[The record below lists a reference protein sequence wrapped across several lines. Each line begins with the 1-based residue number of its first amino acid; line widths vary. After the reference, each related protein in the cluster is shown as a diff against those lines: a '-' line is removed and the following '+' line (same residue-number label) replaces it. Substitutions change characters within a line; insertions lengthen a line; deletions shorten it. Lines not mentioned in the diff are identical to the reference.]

1 MGAPGLT
8 SPIRAQGFKNLQL
21 NAGVFVTNLDM
32 SQINSAQTLR
42 AMIAARIEAGTTLGM
57 TSGGGTFT
65 FTRETRL
72 PEADGRRYLHKGA
85 QFVDSMDGYIS
96 GTLVEITPENWQAVI
111 GTTEPLTG
119 NTASKA
125 AYNIKT
131 MLGDDAYLTN
141 IVWVGDTADGKFIA
155 IEVENALNTAD
166 IGFTFQDKNE
176 GKLPF
181 ELHAH
186 QGGVLVYDQAPVK
199 MYVFRDT
206 PDSLTVH
213 FVTAKY
219 KGESPSFYN
228 LLYVM
233 PAGSYAVKMFLNS
246 LSNVTTAN
254 VNVKVILARNGATV
268 ANGVIMFSASA
279 LNIQKVANITAS
291 SEFDSIGVQFPGT
304 EDREQIATIRSGQ
317 PTIQINE

>member
-8 SPIRAQGFKNLQL
+8 SPIRAQGFNNLQL

-42 AMIAARIEAGTTLGM
+42 AVIAARIEAGTTLGM
-57 TSGGGTFT
+57 TSGGGSFT

-72 PEADGRRYLHKGA
+72 PEVDGRRYMHKGA

-125 AYNIKT
+125 VYNIKT
-131 MLGDDAYLTN
+131 MLGDAAYLNN

-186 QGGVLVYDQAPVK
+186 QSGVLVYDQAPVK
-199 MYVFRDT
+199 MYVFREV
-206 PDSLTVH
+206 LTR
-213 FVTAKY
+213 FNLIGTYNKARGEEVTISY
-219 KGESPSFYN
+219 RDGII
-228 LLYVM
+228 L
-233 PAGSYAVKMFLNS
+233 PAGTYRVSILLTA
-246 LSNVTTAN
+246 LSSGNGQSFGVYLQNGDDVIGSDGITFTTVSSTIYKSVTITTARETDRIRLK
-254 VNVKVILARNGATV
+254 VNGT
-268 ANGVIMFSASA
+268 GD
-279 LNIQKVANITAS
+279 ITATFKFGS
-291 SEFDSIGVQFPGT
+291 P
-304 EDREQIATIRSGQ
+304 A
-317 PTIQINE
+317 IQAV

>member
-32 SQINSAQTLR
+32 SKINSAQTLR
-42 AMIAARIEAGTTLGM
+42 AVIAARIEAGTTLGM
-57 TSGGGTFT
+57 TSSGGTFT

-119 NTASKA
+119 NTAGKA

-131 MLGDDAYLTN
+131 MLGDGAYLNN

-199 MYVFRDT
+199 MYVFREVVTRANIAGVNTITGGEDWRVF
-206 PDSLTVH
+206 PLPNGNVFPAGIYDVKLALTELSDGNATSMMVGLLRNREQVGAGSV
-213 FVTAKY
+213 FFTSVNASTYKTATINTSGKEFDAVGVKFSATDKTAKIRF
-219 KGESPSFYN
+219 GNPSIT
-228 LLYVM
+228 
-233 PAGSYAVKMFLNS
+233 LN
-246 LSNVTTAN
+246 T
-254 VNVKVILARNGATV
+254 
-268 ANGVIMFSASA
+268 
-279 LNIQKVANITAS
+279 
-291 SEFDSIGVQFPGT
+291 
-304 EDREQIATIRSGQ
+304 
-317 PTIQINE
+317 